1 MAEKLTE
8 EELVTRIRGEIT
20 ESLGYMGD
28 TISHQREQAMQYYYG
43 LPFGNEVEG
52 RSQFVDST
60 VQDTIEWIKPSLMR
74 VFASG
79 DQMVKFSP
87 HGPEDVKMAEQA
99 TDYVNYVFTKD
110 NPGWE
115 ILYSWFTD
123 ALLSKNGIVKVWWD
137 EYEEWNREEY
147 RGLDET
153 EFESLLSDPSVEV
166 LEHTEY
172 EDVNADLYATA
183 TAEEE
188 EPVEAEEVVP
198 EQQQQQIPPMG
209 MDQPQMM
216 PPQQQPMEMMQ
227 PQQQVEEEVTVTMVH
242 DVVIQR
248 RDYGGKVKIENIPP
262 SEFLISRESKNIP
275 DARFVCH
282 RVMKTLS
289 ELREM
294 YPDKNLEVEDLTGGG
309 EDMTD
314 FSSERL
320 ERYAFDKSATYWEGW
335 GDATYGE
342 DGLRTYWL
350 HESFLRTDYDGDG
363 ITELRKVC
371 TVGDTVL
378 QNDEIDSIPFVS
390 ITPIKIPHKFF
401 GLSIA
406 DLVMDLQLMKST
418 LMRNLMD
425 NMYNQNYGRFAVL
438 EGQANLDDLLTQRPG
453 GIVRVK
459 SPNAVTPL
467 ATPALQPYSFQ
478 MLEYL
483 DGVRES
489 RAGVS
494 KMSQGMNENALT
506 SHTTATAVNAVMS
519 AAQSRVELVARN
531 FAETGVKDLMIRIYE
546 LLHKNQDKK
555 RVVMLRNEWIPVR
568 PDVWRDKYD
577 CTVSVALGSGSKDQ
591 QMMHISQMIQFA
603 SEAMQG
609 GLQIVT
615 EQNMYNLGSAM
626 IKAMGFQN
634 VDDYLTNP
642 AEMEPEQ
649 PEGPTPEEQMA
660 QMEMQLK
667 QKELEIKAADV
678 QVKMQKI
685 QQEAQKDA
693 VDAQLK
699 VAELQL
705 EREQKRAVAIG
716 AT

>member
-1 MAEKLTE
+1 MAKEKITE
-8 EELVTRIRGEIT
+8 EELITRIRGEIT

-79 DQMVKFSP
+79 DEMVKFTP
-87 HGPEDVKMAEQA
+87 HGPEDVEMAKQA

-137 EYEEWNREEY
+137 EYEEEEREEY
-147 RGLDET
+147 RNLDENGLMVLISG
-153 EFESLLSDPSVEV
+153 EGVEV
-166 LEHTEY
+166 VEHTEHQMEGEPPY
-172 EDVNADLYATA
+172 HDL
-183 TAEEE
+183 
-188 EPVEAEEVVP
+188 
-198 EQQQQQIPPMG
+198 
-209 MDQPQMM
+209 
-216 PPQQQPMEMMQ
+216 
-227 PQQQVEEEVTVTMVH
+227 
-242 DVVIQR
+242 VIKR
-248 RDYGGKVKIENIPP
+248 KAYDGRIKIENVPP
-262 SEFLISRESKNIP
+262 SEFLISREAKDIQN
-275 DARFVCH
+275 ARFVCH
-282 RVMKTLS
+282 RVLKTLS

-294 YPDKNLEVEDLTGGG
+294 YPDKDLDREDLKGAS
-309 EDMTD
+309 EDMMD
-314 FSSERL
+314 FSGERL
-320 ERYAFDKSATYWEGW
+320 ERYEFDKSAKYWEGW
-335 GDATYGE
+335 GDDTYGE
-342 DGLRTYWL
+342 EGLETFWL
-350 HESFLRTDYDGDG
+350 HESYFRTDFNDDG

-371 TVGDTVL
+371 SVGSTIL
-378 QNDEIDSIPFVS
+378 ANDEIDKIPFVS

-401 GLSIA
+401 GLSVA
-406 DLVMDLQLMKST
+406 DLIMDLQLMKST

-425 NMYNQNYGRFAVL
+425 NMYNQNYGRYAVL

-453 GIVRVK
+453 GVVRVK

-467 ATPALQPYSFQ
+467 ATPALEPYAFQ

-494 KMSQGMNENALT
+494 KMSQGMNDNALT
-506 SHTTATAVNAVMS
+506 SHTTATAVNAVMT
-519 AAQSRVELVARN
+519 AAQSRVELIARN
-531 FAETGVKDLMIRIYE
+531 FAETGVKDLMICIYE
-546 LLHKNQDKK
+546 LLAKNQDRE
-555 RVVMLRNEWIPVR
+555 RVVMLRNNWVPIR

-577 CTVSVALGSGSKDQ
+577 CTVSVALGSGNKDQ
-591 QMMHISQMIQFA
+591 QMAHLSQMLQFA
-603 SEAMQG
+603 GEAMKG
-609 GLQIVT
+609 GLPIVNV
-615 EQNMYNLGSAM
+615 QNMYNLGATL
-626 IKAMGFQN
+626 IRAMGFQN
-634 VDDYLTNP
+634 VDDFLTNP
-642 AEMEPEQ
+642 ETIPPKQEEPD
-649 PEGPTPEEQMA
+649 PEAQEK

-685 QQEAQKDA
+685 QQEYQKNA

-699 VAELQL
+699 AAELKL
-705 EREQKRAVAIG
+705 EAQQERPVAIG
-716 AT
+716 